1 LRLNPP
7 GSVRKDSE
15 RDFPEDRSAMAQ
27 GKVAFIGDA
36 DSVLGFRALGVETV
50 VPDDGDDARSQFERL
65 VKEKTSVIMITED
78 LMEELQEHIDGTVHM
93 AIPSVVVLP
102 GIKGTQKKGEHTIRE
117 LIIRAVGVDL
127 MSEEQR

>member
-1 LRLNPP
+1 
-7 GSVRKDSE
+7 
-15 RDFPEDRSAMAQ
+15 MAE

-50 VPDDGDDARSQFERL
+50 VPGSDEESKEQFERL
-65 VKEKTSVIMITED
+65 VRERTSIIMITED
-78 LMEELQEHIDGTVHM
+78 MMDNLHEQIEETVLM

-102 GIKGTQKKGEHTIRE
+102 GISGTQKRGEDTIRE

-127 MSEEQR
+127 MSEESN